1 MRLYFYGFCMLIKK
15 FILGKNTGD
24 VVLWFSKKMG
34 VVYIKLAQILAMQ
47 NIGNL
52 FTEEDRQKLTSICD
66 HCNPIAF
73 QKIKK
78 IMEKE
83 YGCDLSKKFKK
94 IYEEP
99 LGSAS
104 ISQVHKAVL
113 KNGTVV
119 AIKVKRQDV
128 LKKVKM
134 DIKQIRKLIH
144 RFGKFFKFQNIIGSD
159 VALNMYLDWIL
170 EETDFEHEIQNIID
184 FSRFAKS
191 VNKTILNTK
200 KIVVP
205 FVYKKMCTK
214 NIIVMEF
221 IPFKTINQISFH
233 EKNKAEITKCFNDYI
248 RLTFYAMFHEM
259 PVIFHGDPHGG
270 NIYLDKNGNIGF
282 LDMGLM
288 FSFSKEEIELV
299 RKLFFLAYSCKVSQL
314 FQLLTT
320 STTLKKDDLDNLK
333 SGIEECC
340 KNLRKIPVTQFFID
354 MINLYTGFN
363 IDAPSILYKMAKA
376 FVALYGLNMLLEND
390 TSTEDLLKEQIIEFY
405 MSQITEDMKN
415 LTKEGMAFIPNF
427 IHDACHNGLVKTISS
442 QIIQFEQFH
451 KKISSSLNKWQEL
464 LSFFQE

>member
-1 MRLYFYGFCMLIKK
+1 MRLYFYGLCMLIKK

-83 YGCDLSKKFKK
+83 YGRDLSKKFKK

-191 VNKTILNTK
+191 VNNTILNTK
-200 KIVVP
+200 KIGHTGTLDPLATGVLVLCVGKATRLSELVTAYDKEYFASVVLGLS
-205 FVYKKMCTK
+205 TD
-214 NIIVMEF
+214 
-221 IPFKTINQISFH
+221 T
-233 EKNKAEITKCFNDYI
+233 
-248 RLTFYAMFHEM
+248 
-259 PVIFHGDPHGG
+259 
-270 NIYLDKNGNIGF
+270 LDVTGTV
-282 LDMGLM
+282 L
-288 FSFSKEEIELV
+288 KEENVHIE
-299 RKLFFLAYSCKVSQL
+299 KEKIEKVLSL
-314 FQLLTT
+314 FQKTYMQKVPIYSAVKIKGKKLYEYARENKDVEIPSRMVTIF
-320 STTLKKDDLDNLK
+320 STHL
-333 SGIEECC
+333 
-340 KNLRKIPVTQFFID
+340 
-354 MINLYTGFN
+354 
-363 IDAPSILYKMAKA
+363 
-376 FVALYGLNMLLEND
+376 
-390 TSTEDLLKEQIIEFY
+390 
-405 MSQITEDMKN
+405 
-415 LTKEGMAFIPNF
+415 
-427 IHDACHNGLVKTISS
+427 
-442 QIIQFEQFH
+442 
-451 KKISSSLNKWQEL
+451 
-464 LSFFQE
+464 